1 MRKLLVMTFMSLDGV
16 VQGAGGADED
26 REGGFEHGGWAVP
39 HFDDAIMRS
48 VTDLTL
54 RAGALL
60 LGRKTYE
67 IFAESWPNAEP
78 ADVIGAKLNSMP
90 KYVVSRTLDTV
101 SWHNSTLL
109 TGDVVDAVLALKAGD
124 GAEIQVHGSGELVQ
138 TLLEHDLV
146 DEFRLHVF
154 PVLVGSG
161 KRLFAARHGPRGPDA
176 GRHHDVDHRR
186 ARQHV
191 RAGGQARIRCHG
203 SRGLMTGDRGDRR
216 CRGTRF

>member
-39 HFDDAIMRS
+39 HFDDAMFRS

-54 RAGALL
+54 GAGALL

-67 IFAESWPNAEP
+67 ILAGSWPNAEP
-78 ADVIGAKLNSMP
+78 GDVVGAKLNSMP

-109 TGDVVDAVLALKAGD
+109 TGDVVDAVRELKAGD
-124 GAEIQVHGSGELVQ
+124 GAEIQVHGSGGLIQ

-161 KRLFAARHGPRGPDA
+161 KRLFADGTSPG
-176 GRHHDVDHRR
+176 GLTLVDTMRSTTGV
-186 ARQHV
+186 HV
-191 RAGGQARIRCHG
+191 STYARAGKLEYGVMEVGA
-203 SRGLMTGDRGDRR
+203 
-216 CRGTRF
+216 